1 MYDASSVSLTSPLA
15 SVVCMKYSFPGCS
28 ASKEK
33 ANRLVL
39 AETFSMSEEG
49 YPMVSEPCWFGQP
62 HGEKVLSGAQE
73 LVNNLLSCRQIVTC

>member
-39 AETFSMSEEG
+39 ADQDLVQQRLLVCLKKGIPWCLSPVGLASLMVKKFSLG
-49 YPMVSEPCWFGQP
+49 
-62 HGEKVLSGAQE
+62 HR
-73 LVNNLLSCRQIVTC
+73 NL